1 MYKYGNVKIY
11 MYKII
16 NVKNVKEYVK
26 KENIYLKYSKVTSSK
41 TLTKKQIIQTK
52 KKYIKATNIK
62 KWV

>member
-26 KENIYLKYSKVTSSK
+26 KENMYLKYSKVTSSK
-41 TLTKKQIIQTK
+41 TLTKKQII
-52 KKYIKATNIK
+52 
-62 KWV
+62 

>member
-1 MYKYGNVKIY
+1 

-16 NVKNVKEYVK
+16 NVRNVKEYVK
-26 KENIYLKYSKVTSSK
+26 KENICLKYSKVTSSK

>member
-16 NVKNVKEYVK
+16 NVKNVKEYAK